1 MRRRTP
7 LGDETGVGPSGME
20 VVDDVLGHAHRL
32 RVGEEHVLVQ
42 PEHSLK
48 RIGGFC
54 QGRVEAVRRLI
65 TP

>member
-1 MRRRTP
+1 VRGQDLLTP
-7 LGDETGVGPSGME
+7 
-20 VVDDVLGHAHRL
+20 DVLRGGRIEPTHRC
-32 RVGEEHVLVQ
+32 VHVTMTD
-42 PEHSLK
+42 K